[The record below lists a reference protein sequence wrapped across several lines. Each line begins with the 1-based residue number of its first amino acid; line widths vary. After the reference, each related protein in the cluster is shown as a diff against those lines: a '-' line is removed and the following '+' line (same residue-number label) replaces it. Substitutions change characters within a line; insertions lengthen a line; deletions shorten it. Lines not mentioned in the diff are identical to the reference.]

1 MKKRIVALFVLAAL
15 LLTVLCGCG
24 SKKDVLSASE
34 AEQIVIEHFQI
45 NKADITNVHSHI
57 AATENPSYSI
67 HITCGDTEYSAL
79 VDVVTGEISES
90 DH

>member
-1 MKKRIVALFVLAAL
+1 MKKRIVALAVLTALVLA
-15 LLTVLCGCG
+15 VLCGCG
-24 SKKDVLSASE
+24 GKKDVLSVNE
-34 AEQIVIEHFQI
+34 AEQLVIEHFQI
-45 NKADITNVHSHI
+45 NSSDITNVHSHI

-67 HITCGDTEYSAL
+67 HITCGDKEYSVL